1 MPPTTLTSAQIKD
14 QASALGFDLCGIAT
28 ATRPAQAEY
37 YQRWIADGRHGEM
50 GWLARDPQRRSDP
63 QLVLPEAR
71 SVIAVGLN
79 HYQPAPARR
88 GRIATYALGEDYH
101 TLFEERLAA
110 FQRWLT
116 ANAGGSHKFY
126 ADTGPVLEKNLA
138 QLAGLG
144 WQAKSTMLLNEKF
157 GPWLFLG
164 EILTTLD
171 LAADEPARDRC
182 GTCTRCIEVCPTRA
196 ITAPYEMDARRCIS
210 YLTIE
215 FKGSIPEELRPLIGD
230 HLYGCEE
237 CLTICPWNRFAKQ
250 SQELRFAATTA
261 TQMEL
266 RDYLALS
273 PQEFKQRF
281 AGSPIQR
288 IKRRGLLRNVCVVLG
303 NIGTAD
309 DLPALCLA
317 LDDVE
322 PLIRE
327 HAAWAV
333 ERIRQRFPART

>member
-1 MPPTTLTSAQIKD
+1 MPPTTLTATQIKD
-14 QASALGFDLCGIAT
+14 QARALGFDLCGIAA

-37 YQRWIADGRHGEM
+37 YQQWITDGRHGEM
-50 GWLARDPQRRSDP
+50 GWLARDPQRRTDP
-63 QLVLPEAR
+63 QQVLPEAR

-79 HYQPAPARR
+79 HYQPAPTRR

-101 TLFEERLAA
+101 TLFEEKLAA
-110 FQRWLT
+110 FQGWLT
-116 ANAGGSHKFY
+116 ATAGGSHKFY
-126 ADTGPVLEKNLA
+126 ADTGPVLEKNVA

-144 WQAKSTMLLNEKF
+144 WQAKSTMLLNAKF

-171 LAADEPARDRC
+171 LPADEPARDRC
-182 GTCTRCIEVCPTRA
+182 GSCTRCIDVCPTQA
-196 ITAPYEMDARRCIS
+196 ITAPYELDARRCIS

-215 FKGSIPEELRPLIGD
+215 LKGSIPEELRPLIGD

-237 CLTICPWNRFAKQ
+237 CLTVCPWNRFAKQ
-250 SQELRFAATTA
+250 SQELRFAATA
-261 TQMEL
+261 STQLDL

-281 AGSPIQR
+281 AGSPILR
-288 IKRRGLLRNVCVVLG
+288 VKRRGLLRNVCVVLG

-309 DLPALCLA
+309 DLPALHRA
-317 LDDVE
+317 LSDEE
-322 PLIRE
+322 PLVRE

-333 ERIRQRFPART
+333 ARIRERTTT